1 MTDGDRTAGAFS
13 FAGAAK
19 LSRRGG
25 KVFVFLLI
33 FLSLFGP
40 RAPSAH
46 EVIPAE
52 QVDAVLAAAG
62 CGRSAR

>member
-1 MTDGDRTAGAFS
+1 MTNGDRTAGAFS
-13 FAGAAK
+13 VAGAAK

-33 FLSLFGP
+33 FLSLFGQ

-46 EVIPAE
+46 EVIPAPRRR
-52 QVDAVLAAAG
+52 G

>member
-33 FLSLFGP
+33 FFSLFGP

-46 EVIPAE
+46 EVIPA
-52 QVDAVLAAAG
+52 
-62 CGRSAR
+62 